1 MMAAKILV
9 VEDERITAEDI
20 KCGLQ
25 NVGYTVPAIVDSGED
40 AIKKTE
46 EFSPDLVLMDI
57 KLKGEIDGIMAAEDI
72 RSRFGIPVIYITA
85 YSDNNTVQR
94 AKITEPSGYILKE
107 QTGLIK
113 KPFEESELHTAIE
126 ITLYRHKMERR
137 LRNNAKWMDALLRS
151 VNDGVVAVDSVG
163 KVKFMNSVAEGLTGC
178 LELDAVG
185 MDLRNV
191 LTFFDEMPVVFD
203 EVSLKEALGEDNLI
217 LTSCDGSTVP
227 VGGTI
232 TPIKDENQEIES
244 FIIVF
249 QRLDK

>member
-20 KCGLQ
+20 KGGLQ
-25 NVGYTVPAIVDSGED
+25 NAGYTVPAIVDSGED

-57 KLKGEIDGIMAAEDI
+57 KLKGEMDGIKAAEDI
-72 RSRFGIPVIYITA
+72 RSRFGIPVIYLTA

-163 KVKFMNSVAEGLTGC
+163 KVKFMNSVAEGLTGW

-203 EVSLKEALGEDNLI
+203 EVSLNEALGEDNLM
-217 LTSCDGSTVP
+217 LTSCDGSRYLLEVP
-227 VGGTI
+227 
-232 TPIKDENQEIES
+232 
-244 FIIVF
+244 
-249 QRLDK
+249 